1 MRYLCVFL
9 FCLRYDGCL
18 LFAIQQWEAHVYF
31 SSKRNQLFKIYFAL
45 RGLIFHRKMKWNY
58 QYQVYGLKLYRS

>member
-9 FCLRYDGCL
+9 FCLRHDGCL

-31 SSKRNQLFKIYFAL
+31 LILKKLALFKIYFAL
-45 RGLIFHRKMKWNY
+45 RGHRKMKWNY